1 LYTPALKKIR
11 NKVVH
16 LKGRK
21 PNLFRDETGL
31 MLVMT
36 ELMLVMT
43 GLMLVMTE
51 LERDIEV

>member
-1 LYTPALKKIR
+1 M
-11 NKVVH
+11 VH

-43 GLMLVMTE
+43 ELMLVMTGLMLVMTE